1 MTDFREIKIPGD
13 KSISHRAIMLSSL
26 SEDIVKIENILLS
39 EDVKMTIE
47 AFRSMGV
54 KIDLDNKNNEV
65 TVYGVGLRGLSKPE
79 EPLYMGNSGTTMRL
93 MAGLLSAQNFDSI
106 LTGDDSLNK
115 RPMKR
120 VIEPVSLMGGTI
132 ESKNDKNTG
141 PLYIYGNKNLKA
153 IRYEMKVASAQV
165 KSAILLASLYT
176 NMESE
181 IIEESKSRDHTE
193 NMIKYFN
200 ECNWRVGK
208 LYIPSDISSAS
219 YFIVYGL
226 LKENIY
232 MKNVGINPTRTGIID
247 LLKSIGGKI
256 EIKNIRYENNEKI
269 GDIYVYKSK
278 LQAFNIGGDLVVRL
292 IDEIPIL
299 SVLAAL
305 IDGESKIEDA
315 RELRV
320 KETDRINA
328 ICRNLEKLGVSL
340 VEKEDGMSIRG
351 GEKFIETKLSS
362 YGDHRIA
369 MAFEIFLKVTGNKS
383 LIDEKESVK
392 ISFPDFYREL
402 GF

>member
-39 EDVKMTIE
+39 EDVKMTID

-79 EPLYMGNSGTTMRL
+79 KPLYMGNSGTTMRL

-106 LTGDDSLNK
+106 LTGDASLNK

-132 ESKNDKNTG
+132 ESKNEGNTG

-200 ECNWRVGK
+200 ECNWRVDK

-256 EIKNIRYENNEKI
+256 QIKNIRYENNEKI

-278 LQAFNIGGDLVVRL
+278 LEAFNIGGDLVVRL

-315 RELRV
+315 KELRV
-320 KETDRINA
+320 KETDRING

-340 VEKEDGMSIRG
+340 VEKKDGMSIRG
-351 GEKFIETKLSS
+351 GEKFIDTKLSS